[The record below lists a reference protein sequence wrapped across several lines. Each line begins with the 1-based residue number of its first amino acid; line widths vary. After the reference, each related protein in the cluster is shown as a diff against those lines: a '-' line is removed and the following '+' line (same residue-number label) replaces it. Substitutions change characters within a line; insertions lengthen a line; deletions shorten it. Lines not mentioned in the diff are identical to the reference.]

1 MHIYKFSHEPGPL
14 GDPCW
19 MDPVELVVYLPGFMF
34 DLIISA
40 GDGSPA
46 WSPVLS
52 LNCVFRPLWDQQ

>member
-46 WSPVLS
+46 CPLS
-52 LNCVFRPLWDQQ
+52 